1 MTEAT
6 ATLIWWAAGWGGWL
20 DSAVLVAFRGCSER
34 GARDV
39 LSAAADRGWLQRHY
53 LNNRRVIYQ
62 ITTAARLMAEAVL
75 RRDGIC
81 RADNFRARSV
91 DGKFVP
97 PSGWLHAR
105 NAAIAAAQIARSF
118 DPDGVDRYHITP
130 MCYLPQVEGERTP
143 DALIF
148 IGTQYVALEYERT
161 RKTGHEKRWHST
173 WETLERYI
181 ADVSCGEVKFSD
193 DLVGQVVVAPHDQCA
208 DELERHI
215 DKHCSTLARKR
226 THLIHWG
233 WLRHGE
239 IDWRYAV
246 PSPSEP

>member
-6 ATLIWWAAGWGGWL
+6 AILIWWTAGWGGWL
-20 DSAVLVAFRGCSER
+20 NSAMLAAFRGCSER

-39 LSAAADRGWLQRHY
+39 LSAAADRGWLRRHY

-62 ITTAARLMAEAVL
+62 ITTAARIMAEGVL
-75 RRDGIC
+75 GRRDIR

-97 PSGWLHAR
+97 PGGWLHAS
-105 NAAIAAAQIARSF
+105 NAAIAAAQVARFF
-118 DPDGVDRYHITP
+118 DPNGVDGYHVIP
-130 MCYLPQVEGERTP
+130 MCYLPQVEGEKTP

-148 IGTQYVALEYERT
+148 IGHEYVALEYERS

-181 ADVSCGEVKFSD
+181 ADVSCGEVEFSGGR
-193 DLVGQVVVAPHDQCA
+193 VGQVVVAPHDQCV

-215 DKHCSTLARKR
+215 DRQCTALARKR
-226 THLIHWG
+226 AHVIHWG
-233 WLRHGE
+233 WFRNGV
-239 IDWRYAV
+239 IDWRSTA
-246 PSPSEP
+246 PAPSEP